1 VKKQVQV
8 RYFAILREQSGIDQE
23 AVVTESLLAKDLYEE
38 LSKKYKFSLEADRI
52 RAAVNDEFVSM
63 QYVLQNKDTVVFLPP
78 VAGG

>member
-1 VKKQVQV
+1 
-8 RYFAILREQSGIDQE
+8 
-23 AVVTESLLAKDLYEE
+23 LAKDLYEE